1 MKHAGLDVKSYRYYD
16 PKTCG
21 FDFNGA
27 KEDIE
32 KIPENSIILFHAC
45 AVSHSTVRTADTDPR
60 DRFAAQSHGRGPS
73 TGAVERAVVDRQA
86 TKAARLHGHGL
97 PRFR

>member
-1 MKHAGLDVKSYRYYD
+1 MKHAGLDVKSYRYYE

-32 KIPENSIILFHAC
+32 KIPENSIILLHAC
-45 AVSHSTVRTADTDPR
+45 AVCCI
-60 DRFAAQSHGRGPS
+60 FI
-73 TGAVERAVVDRQA
+73 
-86 TKAARLHGHGL
+86 
-97 PRFR
+97 

>member
-16 PKTCG
+16 PATCG

-45 AVSHSTVRTADTDPR
+45 AVCY
-60 DRFAAQSHGRGPS
+60 FI
-73 TGAVERAVVDRQA
+73 
-86 TKAARLHGHGL
+86 
-97 PRFR
+97 F

>member
-45 AVSHSTVRTADTDPR
+45 AVRKFLSFKFSSIYLLVFYSTIQPVLILDLNN
-60 DRFAAQSHGRGPS
+60 G
-73 TGAVERAVVDRQA
+73 
-86 TKAARLHGHGL
+86 KNYLL
-97 PRFR
+97 L

>member
-21 FDFNGA
+21 FDFKGA

-45 AVSHSTVRTADTDPR
+45 AV
-60 DRFAAQSHGRGPS
+60 RFDFQISQKNVHPLFCFFFS
-73 TGAVERAVVDRQA
+73 SI
-86 TKAARLHGHGL
+86 
-97 PRFR
+97 

>member
-1 MKHAGLDVKSYRYYD
+1 MPNPSWGNHTPIMKHSGLDVKSYRYYD
-16 PKTCG
+16 ANTCG

-45 AVSHSTVRTADTDPR
+45 AVRNS
-60 DRFAAQSHGRGPS
+60 FW
-73 TGAVERAVVDRQA
+73 
-86 TKAARLHGHGL
+86 L
-97 PRFR
+97 

>member
-16 PKTCG
+16 AKTCG

-45 AVSHSTVRTADTDPR
+45 AVRT
-60 DRFAAQSHGRGPS
+60 FLSFKFSSIYFLFFIAQSNRC
-73 TGAVERAVVDRQA
+73 
-86 TKAARLHGHGL
+86 
-97 PRFR
+97 